1 MFKITFAEFFN
12 LVKEASF
19 TPSELASAF
28 GEFLNN
34 MHNDPD
40 LFGIWEKIWGAIHVI
55 TPAVP
60 FILLALFGVVGLFGK
75 RIWSVLRCIL
85 YFLAGFILGTHLLGP
100 LVVGIIPSMPPWVVG
115 LVVAVVAAVLSKILH
130 WVVLAVTVEY
140 IFYYFF
146 CGAHILR
153 FITQYTEKQY
163 ILSLVLSAG
172 FVVLMFFFLKYVEM
186 ALTSFAGSFGIA
198 MVINHWVG
206 FSSMEAF
213 DGFPYLMVLIIAGI
227 LAVGCMIVQVKT
239 RKRYD

>member
-1 MFKITFAEFFN
+1 MFIITFAEFFN

-19 TPSELASAF
+19 TPAEFASWF
-28 GEFLNN
+28 GGFLSN
-34 MHNDPD
+34 MRQDAD
-40 LFGIWEKIWGAIHVI
+40 LFGIWEKIWGAIDVI
-55 TPAVP
+55 APAVP
-60 FILLALFGVVGLFGK
+60 FILLAVFGVVGLLGK
-75 RIWSVLRCIL
+75 RIWSVLRCIV

-100 LVVGIIPSMPPWVVG
+100 VIVGIIPSMPPWVVG

-130 WVVLAVTVEY
+130 WVVMAVAVEY

-163 ILSLVLSAG
+163 ILSLVLATG

-186 ALTSFAGSFGIA
+186 ALTSFAGAFGVA

-206 FSSMEAF
+206 FTSMDAF
-213 DGFPYLMVLIIAGI
+213 ESFPYLMVLIIAGI
-227 LAVGCMIVQVKT
+227 LSVGCMIVQVKT